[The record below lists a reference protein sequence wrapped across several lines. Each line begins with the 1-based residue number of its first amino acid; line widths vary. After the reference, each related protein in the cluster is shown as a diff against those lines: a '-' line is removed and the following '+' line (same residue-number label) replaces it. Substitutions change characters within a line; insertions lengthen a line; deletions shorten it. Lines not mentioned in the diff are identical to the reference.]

1 MDDLCTKGCSQTCQ
15 DFSSQPNA
23 KRAKNTINQFDKV
36 EEVLKVKCIVYKEIL
51 SSISAVLK
59 TSTEVFRLMRD
70 DI

>member
-1 MDDLCTKGCSQTCQ
+1 MDDLYTKGCSQNCQ
-15 DFSSQPNA
+15 DFSSQSNA